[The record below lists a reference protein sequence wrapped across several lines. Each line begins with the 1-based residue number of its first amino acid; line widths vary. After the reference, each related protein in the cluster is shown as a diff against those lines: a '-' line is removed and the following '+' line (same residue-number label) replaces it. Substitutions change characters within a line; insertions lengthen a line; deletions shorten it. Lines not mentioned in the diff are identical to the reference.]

1 MTKSE
6 IMKTAWN
13 IAKEAAA
20 RTGYKAKEF
29 FSESLK
35 MAWAMTKQEVKTIKE
50 RLVELGGKEYTA
62 NNCNRVYLTL
72 DQFNEITNLGYNLNE
87 YRNKF
92 YADLDDNRIYR
103 KISKNG
109 KSKVYH
115 EFDLASWA

>member
-72 DQFNEITNLGYNLNE
+72 DQFNKITELGYSLNE
-87 YRNKF
+87 NANKF
-92 YADLDDNRIYR
+92 YADLDDNKVYR
-103 KISKNG
+103 KISKRG
-109 KSKVYH
+109 KSKIYK

>member
-1 MTKSE
+1 MEYRKRSSGKNWLQSKR
-6 IMKTAWN
+6 I
-13 IAKEAAA
+13 
-20 RTGYKAKEF
+20 

>member
-6 IMKTAWN
+6 VMKTAWN
-13 IAKEAAA
+13 IAKEAAE

-62 NNCNRVYLTL
+62 HNCNRVYLTL
-72 DQFNEITNLGYNLNE
+72 DQFNKITELGYSLNE
-87 YRNKF
+87 NANRF
-92 YADLDDNRIYR
+92 YADLDNNIIYR
-103 KISKNG
+103 KISKRG
-109 KSKVYH
+109 KSKIYQ
-115 EFDLASWA
+115 EFDLANWA